1 MSTKKTVKYHV
12 PQKGI
17 YMYARSS
24 ENITE
29 LIVLNSTD
37 SEQIL
42 FNEHIQ
48 KLLSDRKEG
57 KEISSG
63 KNINLNDD
71 LIIPAR
77 KSVIIECRS

>member
-48 KLLSDRKEG
+48 KLLLDKKEG

-77 KSVIIECRS
+77 KSVIIEYKS